1 MSIETSFTKRAFEQ
15 LEIGQKRFR
24 IADFGHRDSING
36 LILDVFPS
44 GKKVFRFRRKHLG
57 KDVTVTIGEFPHLT
71 IENARKQAKHI
82 AVDLAE
88 GVNPNEAKRLA
99 KLEAERK
106 EALSI
111 SVQQLFD
118 SFEAEFMVKIKTGER
133 RLNSLKDI
141 QSTWKNHIQPRIA
154 HLPVESITTV
164 EAENLL
170 KLIITKNSAAV
181 RNKCLTLLK
190 SMFNEQAINPFGR
203 IKKLA
208 AFKRERI
215 LNQHEVRALLESLE
229 FEPPLYRDV
238 VMLLLLTGQRKSCV
252 FSMEWREIDHQ
263 RGVWIIPTSKIK
275 SKKPHAVPLTKEV
288 IAILERRSHEAVQGD
303 KYVFPAERSHS
314 GHITE
319 NAGKGSFWYRITER
333 AGLRSPEK
341 SATAKEDNVTIHD
354 LRRTIAS
361 WSVMRGGNIQTTSK
375 LLGHSDISI
384 TASTYAH
391 LDIENVRAELGITTA
406 HLLGTY
412 VQESRVDRLVR
423 DIKQLSSDE
432 KRELFSMIS
441 NLS

>member
-1 MSIETSFTKRAFEQ
+1 M
-15 LEIGQKRFR
+15 
-24 IADFGHRDSING
+24 
-36 LILDVFPS
+36 
-44 GKKVFRFRRKHLG
+44 
-57 KDVTVTIGEFPHLT
+57 TIGEFPHLT

-99 KLEAERK
+99 KQEAERK

-154 HLPVESITTV
+154 HIPVESITTV

-190 SMFNEQAINPFGR
+190 SMFNEQQINPFGR

-208 AFKRERI
+208 AVKRERI

-288 IAILERRSHEAVQGD
+288 MAILERRSHEAAHGV

-333 AGLRSPEK
+333 AGLRSPDK
-341 SATAKEDNVTIHD
+341 SATAKEGNDNDNVTIHD

-391 LDIENVRAELGITTA
+391 LDVENVRAELGITTA
-406 HLLGTY
+406 HLLGTF
-412 VQESRVDRLVR
+412 VQESRVDKLAREISTLTASERKELLARLNASCNVMR
-423 DIKQLSSDE
+423 GG
-432 KRELFSMIS
+432 
-441 NLS
+441 